1 MDRLLDAV
9 PEHRFRFPS
18 ELVMNLR
25 RVDRIATVV
34 PLAIGNVRDQTF
46 RLAELFADDLDDV
59 DVSHFVMTADVV
71 HLSDASFVNDQIDRA
86 TVIFNIKP
94 VANVE
99 SFAINRKRLVV
110 QGVDDHQRNQFFRKM
125 IRAVVV

>member
-1 MDRLLDAV
+1 
-9 PEHRFRFPS
+9 
-18 ELVMNLR
+18 MNLR

-110 QGVDDHQRNQFFRKM
+110 QGLDDHQRNQFFRKM